1 MFDYQKNPGPGKSA
15 PRLLN
20 DLLDYDLRTSAKTGR
35 HILIDPAPIFNGTY
49 VDQGSYCRHH
59 LCIKDSQTSNLRP
72 HEEPDRTTIYKT
84 AAYCSQCRYHFLIT
98 VDFRDWEDGQTL
110 CNFKDPENP
119 LHHFRVLDSKLS
131 KDSKDAYKL
140 VVHQF
145 ACTSVTCPV
154 KVEIKVQSPRLSTS
168 MVSLLI
174 NRQDILVRGQKEIE
188 SDPTRF
194 EGHRPLYPIQVLSNL
209 RTYLQDAGGETR
221 KQIARRNKK
230 FRLAFGND
238 CDSLLSYLGFELK
251 LGQSSQSEEEFAQ
264 YWTLPAVDDKNR
276 EFIDDVKF
284 ELYQLMLERPD
295 EEKKLPGV
303 PRLSYIAVAMPEIR
317 QYLACKDYPKRDRDA
332 VQVVDAV
339 EHPHYAS
346 LGAMERFTDDL
357 LAWSYD
363 RQCQCD
369 PKNKPYYLDC
379 LREIGNGRRSSDLQ
393 MKATMI
399 LSTGEASL
407 KDIEKAYSFFAL
419 RRSDTKDEADDYI
432 IGVYKSRVDS
442 APRQKEEA
450 RDCLLVIAKDR
461 QSIAIEAVAND
472 RTMSFEEALEFLN
485 VSSDTASDS
494 IEAAAV
500 AMSFEGDKNK
510 VAKALRAIANQRG
523 DDYTLQRAAT
533 SMESGTEA
541 SNLDVG
547 EAYNRLQIN
556 DRTAPD
562 DTVLAYYES
571 LRTGAPTGS
580 SDSYTEAFRVIAHD
594 RQSSYL
600 LRKLDDPNADIQAAK
615 STVDQP
621 VGLDNIGNTCYLNSL
636 LQYYYTVKSVREV
649 VMNFEQN
656 RMPLDEEGINKKRVG
671 GRAVSKAEII
681 KAQKFATELHDLF
694 ENLKTAPTRSIKP
707 TRELA
712 ELTIFSSA
720 AEANFR
726 RASISSPSAPPNI
739 ASLMSP
745 VFGPEDPPTV
755 NSPPLSTDDDIE
767 MVDRP
772 EDKDPSQRD
781 DSSEGTL
788 VDAPDIDGLPP
799 YSDVLRKTSDAA
811 EKVWDTK
818 TEETSSTFDDAIMV
832 NGDSV
837 FPASDIIPA
846 APDQPPPVPPRNKG
860 GLSIQTKDHKE
871 VITDDDLWKF
881 GSQQDV
887 TEVIGNVMFRLQ
899 CAIKPTS
906 IDPVSGE
913 QIDNIR
919 DTFYGAN
926 ASYLRKSQKLEKKVE
941 PWANLI
947 IFPDENKSRDIYEA
961 LDVVFDEQQVH
972 IDGTVQPQYASI
984 TKLPPILQVQIQRTR
999 YDNIKHTAYK
1009 NRNAVVFPETI
1020 YLDRYMDS
1028 EDPDSPLMRRR
1039 QEAWKWKTRINTLEE
1054 RQKSLGQ
1061 EKAAEEVSVCDAL
1074 SAAHSLTKGLQEMD
1088 DIEVDAELVALLD
1101 ERLVELNQ
1109 EIERNNEEIQLLK
1122 QKRNEQFTN
1131 MTKYEY
1137 KLQTVFI
1144 HRGEAGGGHY
1154 WIYIYDF
1161 ENDTW
1166 REYNDEYVTEVRDR
1180 RRIFEH
1186 EAAGVSGTPY
1196 YLGYVRSADVT
1207 DLVGAVHRELR
1218 DVEMPSLPPVTGT
1231 NSWAKTLEDGVEV
1244 HHNED
1249 VEMEMGEVKRAEH
1262 VNQRHIMPKTDGDRT
1277 GVISQLIN
1285 WNGGEGHVME
1295 SSYSEHDIRCE
1306 RAQLV
1311 LLIFGFKHC
1320 VHMDHGNTCV
1330 FITSGWEQGRE
1341 RCLIV

>member
-1 MFDYQKNPGPGKSA
+1 
-15 PRLLN
+15 
-20 DLLDYDLRTSAKTGR
+20 
-35 HILIDPAPIFNGTY
+35 
-49 VDQGSYCRHH
+49 
-59 LCIKDSQTSNLRP
+59 
-72 HEEPDRTTIYKT
+72 
-84 AAYCSQCRYHFLIT
+84 
-98 VDFRDWEDGQTL
+98 
-110 CNFKDPENP
+110 
-119 LHHFRVLDSKLS
+119 
-131 KDSKDAYKL
+131 
-140 VVHQF
+140 
-145 ACTSVTCPV
+145 
-154 KVEIKVQSPRLSTS
+154 

-174 NRQDILVRGQKEIE
+174 NRQDILARGQQEIE
-188 SDPTRF
+188 ADPTRF

-209 RTYLQDAGGETR
+209 RTYLQDAGGEPR

-230 FRLAFGND
+230 FRLAFGDD

-251 LGQSSQSEEEFAQ
+251 LEQSSQPEEEFAQ
-264 YWTLPAVDDKNR
+264 FWTLPDVNDKNR

-284 ELYQLMLERPD
+284 ELYQLMLERP
-295 EEKKLPGV
+295 EEERNLPVV
-303 PRLSYIAVAMPEIR
+303 PRLNSVAAAMPEIR
-317 QYLACKDYPKRDRDA
+317 QSLACKDYPKRDRDA

-346 LGAMERFTDDL
+346 LGAVERFTDDL

-369 PKNKPYYLDC
+369 PKNRPYYLDC

-393 MKATMI
+393 LKATMI
-399 LSTGEASL
+399 LSTGEVSL

-419 RRSDTKDEADDYI
+419 QRSDIKDEADDYI

-442 APRQKEEA
+442 APRQKDEA
-450 RDCLLVIAKDR
+450 RDCLLVIGKDR

-472 RTMSFEEALEFLN
+472 RTMTFEEALEFLD

-510 VAKALRAIANQRG
+510 VAKALRAIANKRG

-533 SMESGTEA
+533 SMESGTED

-600 LRKLDDPNADIQAAK
+600 LRKLDDPNADIQATK
-615 STVDQP
+615 STVNQP

-656 RMPLDEEGINKKRVG
+656 RMSMNEEDIKKKRVG

-681 KAQKFATELHDLF
+681 KAQKFVTELRDLF
-694 ENLKTAPTRSIKP
+694 ENLKTASTRSIKP

-726 RASISSPSAPPNI
+726 RASVSSPSGPPNI

-745 VFGPEDPPTV
+745 VFGPEGPPAVTF
-755 NSPPLSTDDDIE
+755 PPPSTDDDIE

-772 EDKDPSQRD
+772 EDKDSNQRD

-788 VDAPDIDGLPP
+788 VDTPDMDGLPP
-799 YSDVLRKTSDAA
+799 YSSEVAGKTSDAT
-811 EKVWDTK
+811 ENVWDTK
-818 TEETSSTFDDAIMV
+818 TEDTSSTFDDAVMV

-837 FPASDIIPA
+837 SSASEIIPA
-846 APDQPPPVPPRNKG
+846 APDKPPPVPPRNKS
-860 GLSIQTKDHKE
+860 GLSIQTKDNKE
-871 VITDDDLWKF
+871 DITDDDLWKF

-906 IDPVSGE
+906 IDAISGE

-926 ASYLRKSQKLEKKVE
+926 ASYLLKSQKLEKKVE

-947 IFPDENKSRDIYEA
+947 IFPDENKPRDIYEA
-961 LDVVFDEQQVH
+961 LDVVFDEQQVQ
-972 IDGTVQPQYASI
+972 IDGTVQPQFASI

-1028 EDPDSPLMRRR
+1028 QDPDSTLMRRR
-1039 QEAWKWKTRINTLEE
+1039 QEAWKWKARINILEE

-1061 EKAAEEVSVCDAL
+1061 GKTAEELSVCDAL
-1074 SAAHSLTKGLQEMD
+1074 SAAQSFTKSLQEMD
-1088 DIEVDAELVALLD
+1088 DIEVDADLVTILE
-1101 ERLVELNQ
+1101 ERQAELNQ

-1161 ENDTW
+1161 ENDIW

-1196 YLGYVRSADVT
+1196 YLGYVRSSDVT

-1218 DVEMPSLPPVTGT
+1218 DVEMPNLPPATRA
-1231 NSWAKTLEDGVEV
+1231 NSWAKALEDGVEV
-1244 HHNED
+1244 HHDED
-1249 VEMEMGEVKRAEH
+1249 VDMDMGEVKRAEH
-1262 VNQRHIMPKTDGDRT
+1262 VNQRHIMPKMDGDRT
-1277 GVISQLIN
+1277 GVTSQLSL
-1285 WNGGEGHVME
+1285 NG
-1295 SSYSEHDIRCE
+1295 
-1306 RAQLV
+1306 
-1311 LLIFGFKHC
+1311 
-1320 VHMDHGNTCV
+1320 HGNA
-1330 FITSGWEQGRE
+1330 W
-1341 RCLIV
+1341 